1 MTKLNAWLRPNH
13 LTEDKSDYV
22 AVPQTLGSL
31 TISDLVNELRKEGM
45 EIRQETAIDIITRF
59 NRKTAERVVQG
70 YTINTGLVY
79 MRPVIKGNFYSR
91 VWDPAVNS
99 VYVAMSQGNELRKA
113 IAETTVEILGEQRE
127 PIAIYTLTDS
137 TTGNTDGTLTKGR
150 NAELKGSYLKIVG
163 DNEANG
169 VVFRN
174 IDTQEETK
182 LLPADI
188 VLNEPSRLLILV
200 PDSLAAGEY
209 ELEVTTQFSGGG
221 AVLKQPRSVVMDIP
235 VIIA

>member
-1 MTKLNAWLRPNH
+1 MAKLNAWLRPNQ

-31 TISDLVNELRKEGM
+31 TISDLVKELQKEGM
-45 EIRQETAIDIITRF
+45 EIRPETAIDIITRF

-91 VWDPAVNS
+91 AWDPKVNS

-113 IAETTVEILGEQRE
+113 IAETNVEILGEQRE
-127 PIAIYTLTDS
+127 PIAIYTVTDS
-137 TTGNTDGTLTKGR
+137 TTGATDGTLTKGR
-150 NAELKGSYLKIVG
+150 NAEIRGSFLKIVG

-169 VVFRN
+169 VVFRD
-174 IDTQEETK
+174 IDTREETK

-209 ELEVTTQFSGGG
+209 ELVVTTQFSSGN
-221 AVLKQPRSVVMDIP
+221 VTLKQPRTVVFDQP
-235 VIIA
+235 VVIA

>member
-1 MTKLNAWLRPNH
+1 MAKLNAWLRPNH

-31 TISDLVNELRKEGM
+31 TVSDLVKELQKEGM
-45 EIRQETAIDIITRF
+45 EIKAETAIDIITRF

-79 MRPVIKGNFYSR
+79 MRPVIKGNFYSSA
-91 VWDPAVNS
+91 WDPKVNS

-113 IAETTVEILGEQRE
+113 IAETSVEILGEQRE
-127 PIAIYTLTDS
+127 PIAVYTLTDN

-150 NAELKGSYLKIVG
+150 NAEIKGSYLKIAG

-169 VVFRN
+169 VAFRN
-174 IDTQEETK
+174 IDTKEEIK
-182 LLPADI
+182 LQPSDI

-209 ELEVTTQFSGGG
+209 ELVITTQFSGGG
-221 AVLKQPRSVVMDIP
+221 ATLKQPRTVTYDIP
-235 VIIA
+235 VVIA

>member
-1 MTKLNAWLRPNH
+1 MAKLNAWLRPNH

-31 TISDLVNELRKEGM
+31 AIPDIVKELQKEGM
-45 EIRQETAIDIITRF
+45 EIKAETAIDIITRF

-79 MRPVIKGNFYSR
+79 MRPVIKGNFYSQAW
-91 VWDPAVNS
+91 VPKINS

-113 IAETTVEILGEQRE
+113 IAGTSVEILGEQRE
-127 PIAIYTLTDS
+127 PIAIYTLTDT

-150 NAELKGSYLKIVG
+150 NAEIKGNYLKITG

-169 VVFRN
+169 IMFRN
-174 IDTQEETK
+174 IDTKEETK
-182 LLPADI
+182 LLSADI

-200 PDSLAAGEY
+200 PDSLTAGEY
-209 ELEVTTQFSGGG
+209 ELVITTQFSSGN
-221 AVLKQPRSVVMDIP
+221 VTLKQPRTVVFDQP
-235 VIIA
+235 VVIA